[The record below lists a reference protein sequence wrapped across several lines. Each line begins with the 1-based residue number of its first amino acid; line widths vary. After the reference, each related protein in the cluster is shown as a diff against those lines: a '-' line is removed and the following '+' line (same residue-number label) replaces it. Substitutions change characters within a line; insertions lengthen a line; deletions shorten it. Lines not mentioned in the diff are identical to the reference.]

1 MSATTTIDAL
11 PLSPW
16 AARLGYAGLLPFVTL
31 ASAAWLA
38 PVAYR
43 AQAAFALLAYG
54 ATIASFLGAIH
65 WGLAMR
71 GPVAPQPGALVWGV
85 FPSLV
90 AWLALLLP
98 VSQGLFT
105 VALLLG
111 ICWAVDRG
119 SYPVYG
125 LSDWLPMRWRLTGVA
140 VVSLM
145 AGSAA
150 L

>member
-1 MSATTTIDAL
+1 MSTAAPESL

-16 AARLGYAGLLPFVTL
+16 AARLGVAGLLPFVAL
-31 ASAAWLA
+31 AGATWLI

-65 WGLAMR
+65 WGLTMR
-71 GPVAPQPGALVWGV
+71 GPATSQPGPLVWGV

-98 VSQGLFT
+98 VSQGLVT

-111 ICWAVDRG
+111 FCLAVDRG

-140 VVSLM
+140 VLSLV
-145 AGSAA
+145 AGSVA

>member
-1 MSATTTIDAL
+1 MSTASPDAM
-11 PLSPW
+11 PLAPW
-16 AARLGYAGLLPFVTL
+16 AARLGAAGLLPFVVL
-31 ASAAWLA
+31 AGAAWWA
-38 PVAYR
+38 PAAYR
-43 AQAAFALLAYG
+43 APAAFALLAYG

-65 WGLAMR
+65 WGLSMR
-71 GPVAPQPGALVWGV
+71 GPIAPRTGPLVWGV

-98 VSQGLFT
+98 VSQGLIAI
-105 VALLLG
+105 ALLLG
-111 ICWAVDRG
+111 ACLAVDRG

-140 VVSLM
+140 VLSLV
-145 AGSAA
+145 AGSVA

>member
-1 MSATTTIDAL
+1 MSTATLEAL

-16 AARLGYAGLLPFVTL
+16 AARLGAAGLLPFVAL
-31 ASAAWLA
+31 AGGAWWA
-38 PVAYR
+38 PQAFR
-43 AQAAFALLAYG
+43 APAAFALLAYG

-71 GPVAPQPGALVWGV
+71 GPLAPRPGPLVWGV

-105 VALLLG
+105 IALLLV
-111 ICWAVDRG
+111 ICLVVDRG

-140 VVSLM
+140 VLSLI
-145 AGSAA
+145 AGSGA

>member
-1 MSATTTIDAL
+1 MSTASPDAM

-16 AARLGYAGLLPFVTL
+16 AARLGAAGLLPFVAL
-31 ASAAWLA
+31 AGAAWWA
-38 PVAYR
+38 PAAYR
-43 AQAAFALLAYG
+43 APAAFALLAYG

-71 GPVAPQPGALVWGV
+71 GPLAPRPGPLVWGV

-105 VALLLG
+105 IALLLV
-111 ICWAVDRG
+111 ICLVVDRG

-140 VVSLM
+140 VLSLI
-145 AGSAA
+145 AGSGA

>member
-1 MSATTTIDAL
+1 MTPITASSL
-11 PLSPW
+11 PLTPW
-16 AARLGYAGLLPFVTL
+16 AARLGYAGLLPFVSL
-31 ASAAWLA
+31 AAAAWLA
-38 PVAYR
+38 PAVYR
-43 AQAAFALLAYG
+43 AHAAFALLAYG

-71 GPVAPQPGALVWGV
+71 GPLAPRPGPLVWGV

-105 VALLLG
+105 IALLLV
-111 ICWAVDRG
+111 ICLVVDRG

-140 VVSLM
+140 VLSLI
-145 AGSAA
+145 AGSGA